1 MNEHDQMP
9 SDKIELP
16 GEVNRYQLICFVN
29 EPSFP
34 GCSNFATEH
43 NAFASDGMFSSI
55 EEAWERNE
63 DMGSRWVFYPF
74 RLIVDQNGII
84 AALDDCMSQELVG
97 YQFEDI
103 KKTIQVLIEHLENQP
118 H

>member
-1 MNEHDQMP
+1 MNDQLQ

-29 EPSFP
+29 EPSSP
-34 GCSNFATEH
+34 GSPNFVTEH
-43 NAFASDGMFSSI
+43 NVFATDGMFSSI

-74 RLIVDQNGII
+74 RLIVDDTGTI
-84 AALDDCMSQELVG
+84 AALDESMSQELVG
-97 YQFEDI
+97 YQFDGI
-103 KKTIQVLIEHLENQP
+103 SKTVQVLIEHLANQP
-118 H
+118 Q